1 MSWSEVNQSVYVNKI
16 TDSLNVKP
24 PEEAYEIVEIDPKSV
39 VKMDANPAYVAIN
52 PGYDANDYY

>member
-1 MSWSEVNQSVYVNKI
+1 MNKI

-24 PEEAYEIVEIDPKSV
+24 PEEAYEMDVTDPKSV
-39 VKMDANPAYVAIN
+39 VKMNANPAYEAIS